1 MPQMQQ
7 VQYPNQYY
15 DLNMSQNNPYIEY
28 KFFEKFDTDI
38 YDEVNKIQKQLDLTK
53 NERKYLLHKLQKMCE
68 EVFKPCED
76 AVGRKGNHSP
86 TIVHRDSLNSLSPQK
101 LISEVSPSD
110 NIPKIKQFG
119 SLVTG
124 LALESSDMDMAV
136 TNLSLPNREKM
147 IESLD
152 LFADKLRE
160 WDMIQDLNAI
170 STATIPVIKAV
181 VDLNKLREYEIKK
194 DAGFMQESN

>member
-1 MPQMQQ
+1 
-7 VQYPNQYY
+7 
-15 DLNMSQNNPYIEY
+15 
-28 KFFEKFDTDI
+28 
-38 YDEVNKIQKQLDLTK
+38 
-53 NERKYLLHKLQKMCE
+53 MCV
-68 EVFKPCED
+68 EVFKPRGD
-76 AVGRKGNHSP
+76 SVGRKGNTSP
-86 TIVHRDSLNSLSPQK
+86 SLVHRNSLNDLSPQK
-101 LISEVSPSD
+101 LISDSTPND
-110 NIPKIKQFG
+110 NVPQIKQFG

-136 TNLSLPNREKM
+136 TNLSLPNRETM

-152 LFADKLRE
+152 LFADKLRG

-194 DAGFMQESN
+194 DAAYM

>member
-1 MPQMQQ
+1 M
-7 VQYPNQYY
+7 
-15 DLNMSQNNPYIEY
+15 
-28 KFFEKFDTDI
+28 
-38 YDEVNKIQKQLDLTK
+38 
-53 NERKYLLHKLQKMCE
+53 
-68 EVFKPCED
+68 
-76 AVGRKGNHSP
+76 
-86 TIVHRDSLNSLSPQK
+86 
-101 LISEVSPSD
+101 ISEASPGTDD

-181 VDLNKLREYEIKK
+181 VDLNKLREYQITK
-194 DAGFMQESN
+194 DAGYMQESKQRARLNSQDFGQTQNNLTIEE